1 MASRFRKTAL
11 VTGASSG
18 IGKDTAFRLI
28 NEGYTVFAAARR
40 VEKMRDLEEAG
51 ATLIEMDISRK
62 ENIRSA
68 VERIMNESGGVGVLI
83 NNAGFGM
90 FGAIE
95 DTEIDDARYQFEVNL
110 FGLAHLTQL
119 LLPAMRSHRFGKIIN
134 FSSVGGKIY
143 SPMGAWY
150 HATKH
155 ALEGWSD
162 CLRIEVEQFGI
173 DVVIIEPGLI
183 QTEFGDVMSGPM
195 LERSGIGPYA
205 AMAKASADAV
215 GNAYE
220 DGVGSHPRVI
230 TKLVIKALKSSKPRT
245 RYHGGKMAGMLLL
258 CRRWLS
264 DRAFD
269 GLIMSQVRRMV
280 KGV

>member
-1 MASRFRKTAL
+1 MNSRFHKTAL

-18 IGKDTAFRLI
+18 MGKDTAFRLI

-40 VEKMRDLEEAG
+40 MDKMRDLEQAG
-51 ATLIEMDISRK
+51 ATLIAMDISR
-62 ENIRSA
+62 EEDIRSA
-68 VERIMNESGGVGVLI
+68 VDRIMNESSGIGVLV

-95 DTEIDDARYQFEVNL
+95 DTSIDDARYQFEVNL

-119 LLPAMRSHRFGKIIN
+119 LLPAMRSHQFGKIIN
-134 FSSVGGKIY
+134 FSSIGGKIY

-195 LERSGIGPYA
+195 LERSGSGPYA
-205 AMAKASADAV
+205 TIARASADAV
-215 GNAYE
+215 VGAYE
-220 DGVGSHPRVI
+220 DGVGSHPQVI
-230 TKLVIKALKSSKPRT
+230 SDLVIKALKSAKPRT
-245 RYHGGKMAGMLLL
+245 RYHGGKMASMLLF